1 MNCSKL
7 RVLRALRQGFLWGLA
22 SALVLAAAPL
32 EAATILQYS
41 FNETGN
47 TAAST
52 GTNTT
57 AVTMRNDAG
66 TATDLHGPAGSG
78 VTGITADRAFA
89 NLSPNTHGSAA
100 SAATNGFR
108 ADQAD
113 LNAIDQLQSFTL
125 SGWFKT
131 ETAEALAGKTPRLF
145 WNHNDS
151 SAGFNLQFFSGSEDL
166 KLDVDDNSTFV
177 NTAGNQYADK
187 QAWVF
192 FAVTYDGT
200 VTSNNIKFYKGYRTD
215 AEAKL
220 GTTQTTAQ
228 TKLISTHTLNRGTV
242 GTETIGL
249 VLGNRTA
256 GDRPFDGYLDEMRID
271 GGSGAS
277 NALTLAQIEAIRV
290 TAVNLPEPSS
300 FVLASVAGALVVGY
314 RWRKRADR
322 R

>member
-1 MNCSKL
+1 MNRSKL
-7 RVLRALRQGFLWGLA
+7 PAFRALGRSSLWGLA
-22 SALVLAAAPL
+22 GALVLAATPV
-32 EAATILQYS
+32 EAATILHYT

-47 TAAST
+47 TAPSI

-89 NLSPNTHGSAA
+89 NLGPNTHGSAA
-100 SAATNGFR
+100 STATNGFR

-131 ETAEALAGKTPRLF
+131 ETTDALAGKTPRLF

-151 SAGFNLQFFSGSEDL
+151 TAGFNLQFFSGSEDL
-166 KLDVDDNSTFV
+166 KLDVDDNATFV
-177 NTAGNQYADK
+177 NTTGNQYADK

-200 VTSNNIKFYKGYRTD
+200 VASNNIKFYKGYRTD

-242 GTETIGL
+242 GSESIGL

-271 GGSGAS
+271 GGSGAT

-300 FVLASVAGALVVGY
+300 IVLAALAGVALVGY
-314 RWRKRADR
+314 RWRQRANLP
-322 R
+322 